1 MPDTRTPTQR
11 IADIQRA
18 GDPITPQQRYDAG
31 ALLRDLLATAA
42 RHGVTLA
49 DFDGVVDLPGGCLDA
64 VLARSVRA

>member
-1 MPDTRTPTQR
+1 MTDTRTPDER
-11 IADIQRA
+11 IADVQRH
-18 GDPITPQQRYDAG
+18 GHPITPQQRYDAA

-64 VLARSVRA
+64 VVARSVPA